1 MTTKRKI
8 VCGIDLGTG
17 NSCVAI
23 MQGGS
28 PKVIQNVEGTRT
40 TPSIVGFTK
49 DGQRLVGQLARRQ
62 AITNPNNTI
71 YSIKR
76 LMGCSYTQASA
87 EKVPYKIVKDSR
99 GQARIH
105 IDVDNKDFTPQEISA
120 MIISKM
126 KQTAEDYLGCQVTQ
140 AVITVP
146 AYFGDDQ
153 RTATKDAGRIA
164 GLDVLRIINEPT
176 AAALAYGL
184 QSKKNG
190 QVVIVDFGS
199 GTHDVS
205 ILDISQGII
214 EVIST
219 SGDNHLGG
227 DDIDSLIMD
236 WIVTEFKKSEGIDI
250 SKDPMALQRIKQA
263 AQKAKIELSGSVNT
277 SINLPFITADSTG
290 PKHISMD
297 LSRAK
302 FESMLSDIL
311 SRIIEPCKKAMSD
324 AKLSNKDIDEV
335 LLVGGSTRIPAVQ
348 QAIKNY
354 FNIQPNKSLNP
365 DEIVAMGAAIQGGIL
380 SGDSS
385 VNDVLLLDV
394 TPLSLGI
401 ETMGG
406 VLTPLIDR
414 NTTIPTKKS
423 QVFSTAADNQT
434 AVTIHVLQGE
444 RPMANDNKSLG
455 KFDLVGIPTAPRGVP
470 QIEVTF
476 DIDSNGIIHV
486 SAKDKG
492 TGKEQSIRIDRSGQL
507 NTDQIDQMVKD
518 AELHAEED
526 KQKKQI
532 VENKNKLEALIFQ
545 GESTIQAAKGKVSE
559 DTLAIAKD
567 AISNAKQNI
576 DSFKTS
582 NQYQNEYNSLMSA
595 LSKVGQQL
603 YAQQSNTTQ
612 SPQQTSK
619 QDSAS
624 SNNGPIDAEFEVM
637 DD

>member
-1 MTTKRKI
+1 MNSPVI
-8 VCGIDLGTG
+8 GIDLGTG

-277 SINLPFITADSTG
+277 SINLPFITADATG

>member
-1 MTTKRKI
+1 MNSPVI
-8 VCGIDLGTG
+8 GIDLGTG

-311 SRIIEPCKKAMSD
+311 IRIIEPCKKAMSD

>member
-1 MTTKRKI
+1 MNSPVI
-8 VCGIDLGTG
+8 GIDLGTG

-277 SINLPFITADSTG
+277 SINLPFITADATG

-311 SRIIEPCKKAMSD
+311 IRIIEPCKKAMSD

>member
-1 MTTKRKI
+1 MNSPVI
-8 VCGIDLGTG
+8 GIDLGTG

-105 IDVDNKDFTPQEISA
+105 IDVDNKEYTPQEISA

-219 SGDNHLGG
+219 SGDNRLGG

-277 SINLPFITADSTG
+277 SINLPFITADATG

-311 SRIIEPCKKAMSD
+311 IRIIEPCKKAMSD

-545 GESTIQAAKGKVSE
+545 GESTIQAAKDKVSA

-576 DSFKTS
+576 DSFKTA

-624 SNNGPIDAEFEVM
+624 SNTEPIDAEFEVM

>member
-1 MTTKRKI
+1 MNSPVI
-8 VCGIDLGTG
+8 GIDLGTG

-227 DDIDSLIMD
+227 
-236 WIVTEFKKSEGIDI
+236 KY
-250 SKDPMALQRIKQA
+250 
-263 AQKAKIELSGSVNT
+263 KI
-277 SINLPFITADSTG
+277 
-290 PKHISMD
+290 
-297 LSRAK
+297 
-302 FESMLSDIL
+302 
-311 SRIIEPCKKAMSD
+311 
-324 AKLSNKDIDEV
+324 
-335 LLVGGSTRIPAVQ
+335 
-348 QAIKNY
+348 
-354 FNIQPNKSLNP
+354 
-365 DEIVAMGAAIQGGIL
+365 
-380 SGDSS
+380 
-385 VNDVLLLDV
+385 
-394 TPLSLGI
+394 
-401 ETMGG
+401 
-406 VLTPLIDR
+406 
-414 NTTIPTKKS
+414 
-423 QVFSTAADNQT
+423 
-434 AVTIHVLQGE
+434 
-444 RPMANDNKSLG
+444 
-455 KFDLVGIPTAPRGVP
+455 
-470 QIEVTF
+470 
-476 DIDSNGIIHV
+476 
-486 SAKDKG
+486 
-492 TGKEQSIRIDRSGQL
+492 
-507 NTDQIDQMVKD
+507 
-518 AELHAEED
+518 
-526 KQKKQI
+526 
-532 VENKNKLEALIFQ
+532 
-545 GESTIQAAKGKVSE
+545 
-559 DTLAIAKD
+559 
-567 AISNAKQNI
+567 
-576 DSFKTS
+576 
-582 NQYQNEYNSLMSA
+582 
-595 LSKVGQQL
+595 
-603 YAQQSNTTQ
+603 
-612 SPQQTSK
+612 
-619 QDSAS
+619 AS
-624 SNNGPIDAEFEVM
+624 
-637 DD
+637 

>member
-1 MTTKRKI
+1 
-8 VCGIDLGTG
+8 
-17 NSCVAI
+17 
-23 MQGGS
+23 
-28 PKVIQNVEGTRT
+28 
-40 TPSIVGFTK
+40 
-49 DGQRLVGQLARRQ
+49 
-62 AITNPNNTI
+62 
-71 YSIKR
+71 
-76 LMGCSYTQASA
+76 
-87 EKVPYKIVKDSR
+87 
-99 GQARIH
+99 
-105 IDVDNKDFTPQEISA
+105 
-120 MIISKM
+120 
-126 KQTAEDYLGCQVTQ
+126 
-140 AVITVP
+140 
-146 AYFGDDQ
+146 
-153 RTATKDAGRIA
+153 
-164 GLDVLRIINEPT
+164 
-176 AAALAYGL
+176 
-184 QSKKNG
+184 
-190 QVVIVDFGS
+190 
-199 GTHDVS
+199 
-205 ILDISQGII
+205 
-214 EVIST
+214 
-219 SGDNHLGG
+219 
-227 DDIDSLIMD
+227 MD

-311 SRIIEPCKKAMSD
+311 IRIIEPCKKAMSD

>member
-1 MTTKRKI
+1 MNSPVI
-8 VCGIDLGTG
+8 GIDLGTG

-277 SINLPFITADSTG
+277 SINLPFITADATG

-311 SRIIEPCKKAMSD
+311 IRIIEPCKKAMSD

-545 GESTIQAAKGKVSE
+545 GESTIQAANGKVSE